1 MTQSRKFARRQL
13 VNFALPGSHDCYPV
27 PALTLLTNP
36 MKKHPHQNGW
46 GCRRITES
54 GEEQLLESV
63 WPFNLCQPILIQF
76 NMLDG
81 VAAKSIDDVNYPI
94 GRLEN

>member
-1 MTQSRKFARRQL
+1 ML
-13 VNFALPGSHDCYPV
+13 ALQQFLRYCPCLHS
-27 PALTLLTNP
+27 
-36 MKKHPHQNGW
+36 KKHPHQNGW

-81 VAAKSIDDVNYPI
+81 VAAECIDDVNYPI